1 VRALVVEQGFS
12 RGTLTAV
19 RALSAAGWQVGV
31 GTSRGRGLASSSR
44 HCARRHVV
52 PAAHENPTGFVAAV
66 AEAVGQGGYEVV
78 FGGGEAEVLALS
90 EHRSAIPAVVPHA
103 PHDAVLGALDKS
115 RLAAAAATVG
125 FAVPATFDLSSC
137 VDEEQPLV
145 VKARLHAR
153 PGHSGAPPR
162 IDTTVVLGAT
172 AARRRVAEIAAVG
185 GEAELQEFVHGR
197 LMAYS
202 AVATRGGE
210 RVAAHSMQVASRVWP
225 PDAGA
230 SCRAVSVP
238 VEDEIARR
246 AAALFAHLG
255 WFGLAQLQFLVP
267 ADGVPRLIDL
277 NGRFYGSLALAVK
290 AGANLPAVWAAL
302 ATDRGLD
309 AGSARPVRPGVR
321 YSWLEGDV
329 RRALVER
336 RGSRLRDVAGALC
349 AGVGAAHSVAKL
361 SDPAPALAATRRLL
375 ASR

>member
-1 VRALVVEQGFS
+1 MRALVVEQGFS

-19 RALSAAGWQVGV
+19 RALASAGWQVGV
-31 GTSRGRGLASSSR
+31 GTPGGSGLASSSR
-44 HCARRHVV
+44 HCTRRHVV
-52 PAAHENPTGFVAAV
+52 PAAHEDPGAFVAAV
-66 AEAVGQGGYEVV
+66 ASAVRRGRYEVV

-90 EHRSAIPAVVPHA
+90 EHRSAISAVVPHA
-103 PHDAVLGALDKS
+103 GHDVVLSALDKA
-115 RLAAAAATVG
+115 RLAAAAAAVG
-125 FAVPATFDLSSC
+125 FAVPVALELSGIGS
-137 VDEEQPLV
+137 DQPVV

-153 PGHSGAPPR
+153 PGHCGAPPR
-162 IDTTVVLGAT
+162 IDTTVVYGQD
-172 AARRRVAEIAAVG
+172 AARRRIAEIAAVG
-185 GEAELQEFVHGR
+185 GEAELQQFISGR

-202 AVATRGGE
+202 AVVTAGGQ
-210 RVAAHSMQVASRVWP
+210 RIAAHSMQVASRMWP
-225 PDAGA
+225 ADAGA

-238 VEDEIARR
+238 VDDQLARR

-255 WFGLAQLQFLVP
+255 WFGLAQLQFLIP

-302 ATDRGLD
+302 ATDRDPD
-309 AGSARPVRPGVR
+309 AVPTGPLRPGVR
-321 YSWLEGDV
+321 YSWLEGDL
-329 RRALVER
+329 RRALAVQ
-336 RGSRLRDVAGALC
+336 RGGRLREVAGSLC